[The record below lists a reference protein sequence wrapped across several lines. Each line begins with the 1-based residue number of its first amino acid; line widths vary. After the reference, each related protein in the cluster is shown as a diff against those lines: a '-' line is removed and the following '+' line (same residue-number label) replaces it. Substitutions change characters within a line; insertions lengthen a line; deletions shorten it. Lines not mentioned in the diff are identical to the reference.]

1 MLEIRTYLIDV
12 VYLCVGI
19 ALEGDGNKEGLL
31 INGYSF
37 ILIFLLIIKGFIYVK
52 ITSYLLL

>member
-31 INGYSF
+31 FNGYLF
-37 ILIFLLIIKGFIYVK
+37 IIIFLFIIKGLIYA
-52 ITSYLLL
+52 